1 MGVKMTDEQRIKL
14 ATLRQREADIRLA
27 MDAEFNTRDAAPAD
41 SIAHVEAH
49 ARAALL
55 YKQLLVV
62 VRDIASVMGI

>member
-1 MGVKMTDEQRIKL
+1 MGVEMTDEQRIKL

-27 MDAEFNTRDAAPAD
+27 MDTELATRDAAPAD
-41 SIAHVEAH
+41 SIARVEAH
-49 ARAALL
+49 ARATLL